1 MSKIMINGGVFSK
14 GETEL
19 IENVK
24 AIYKDNEITYK
35 LNDVL
40 VKITI
45 FQNRLSITRKSK
57 DMMLNFEFEKNKC
70 LINKYLIKDL
80 GLNVKVETKTKK
92 LIINDNSIKLEY
104 DLFMNDEFSSSF
116 TFNLE
121 WSDLK

>member
-57 DMMLNFEFEKNKC
+57 DMMLNLEFEKNKC